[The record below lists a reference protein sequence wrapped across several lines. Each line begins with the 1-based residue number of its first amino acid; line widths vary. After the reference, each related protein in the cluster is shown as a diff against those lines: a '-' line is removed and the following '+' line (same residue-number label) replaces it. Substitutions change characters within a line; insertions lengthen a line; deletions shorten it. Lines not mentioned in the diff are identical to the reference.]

1 MPEPARLILRY
12 FDCRGRAQALRDVLI
27 DAGVDFRDERLVVGP
42 SSYPSRPIRPS
53 PARSVPCPCCVSVSS

>member
-1 MPEPARLILRY
+1 MPEPAPLILRY

-42 SSYPSRPIRPS
+42 SWYPLKAD
-53 PARSVPCPCCVSVSS
+53 PAVAGPFGSLPCCVSVSS